1 MDKIII
7 FKLKK
12 MRVLMKK
19 TFFKLTGFFI
29 LFLFILITFQP
40 YVFAGNLLPKKIMFK
55 TVNEKIAEAKKIN
68 AHIYVP
74 EAFNEGMEYYHEAE
88 EMYNDN
94 DDSDD
99 INRIIKKAITKFD
112 DSIDNT
118 RVSSVFFTKTMIARE
133 DTLRVKG
140 NELDVINW
148 KKAEE
153 KYKEAA
159 ETLED
164 GDTKDAKIEGD
175 DAERLYRNAELKAI
189 QTKYLKNV
197 WALLNRAENMN
208 IIEYA
213 PMTLNKAQKLSKKS
227 ASLLHLHRYDQKE
240 AASLAKKA
248 EYEINHAIYLA
259 KKIKRLEDEDQTFE
273 AVLLVTEGPLQK
285 IGVTLDT
292 PLYFDKGVEI
302 PTQNIVN
309 KIKELQNTNIQ
320 LVNDIK
326 KEKENYSQ
334 LLGEKNMRLSSLHE
348 ELSGMKK
355 KIGNLS
361 SSKAEL
367 WKKVE
372 QERIR
377 KEKIARI
384 SNSFSASE
392 GKALL
397 DGENVVI
404 RLFGLTFPQGKSVI
418 EPQYFSLLSK
428 VKNAFSEFPGGYI
441 TVEGHT
447 DSVGSDETN
456 QKLSEE
462 RAEAVRQYI
471 IANSKIT
478 RDKISSVGY
487 GESRPIGNNENEDGR
502 AMNRRIDFLIQT
514 SKKW

>member
-1 MDKIII
+1 MVFSI
-7 FKLKK
+7 
-12 MRVLMKK
+12 
-19 TFFKLTGFFI
+19 
-29 LFLFILITFQP
+29 QA
-40 YVFAGNLLPKKIMFK
+40 YVIAGNLLPKKTMFK
-55 TVNEKIAEAKKIN
+55 TANEKIEEAKKLS

-74 EAFNEGMEYYHEAE
+74 ESFNEGMEYYHDAE

-94 DDSDD
+94 EDSDD
-99 INRIIKKAITKFD
+99 ITRKLKQAVDKFD
-112 DSIDNT
+112 NAIDNT
-118 RVSSVFFTKTMIARE
+118 NVSSVFFTKTMLARE
-133 DTLRVKG
+133 DALRVKA

-164 GDTKDAKIEGD
+164 GDTKDAKTEAD

-208 IIEYA
+208 IMEYA
-213 PMTLNKAQKLSKKS
+213 PMTLTKAQKLAKKS

-240 AASLAKKA
+240 AALLAKKA
-248 EYEINHAIYLA
+248 EYEINHSIYLA
-259 KKIKRLEDEDQTFE
+259 KTIKKLEDEDKSFE
-273 AVLLVTEGPLQK
+273 SILLVTEGPLQK
-285 IGVTLDT
+285 IGVTMNL

-309 KIKELQNTNIQ
+309 EIKKLQDKNIQ
-320 LVNDIK
+320 LANIIENK
-326 KEKENYSQ
+326 NEKYSQ
-334 LLGEKNMRLSSLHE
+334 LLGEKNMQVSSLQG
-348 ELSGMKK
+348 ELGTLKK
-355 KIGNLS
+355 KVGNLS

-372 QERIR
+372 LERIR
-377 KEKIARI
+377 KEKIKRI

-397 DGENVVI
+397 DGNNIVI
-404 RLFGLTFPQGKSVI
+404 RLYGLTFPQGKSVI

-428 VKNAFSEFPGGYI
+428 VKNAFSEFPGSYI

-447 DSVGSDETN
+447 DSVGGN
-456 QKLSEE
+456 QLNQRLSEE
-462 RAEAVRQYI
+462 RAEAVRQYM

-478 RDKISSVGY
+478 RDKIYSVGY
-487 GESRPIGNNENEDGR
+487 GESKPVASNKIEAGR